1 MEYSSVQKHTSI
13 PDPIGTPSFMET
25 DPYGN
30 QTNRAFSSP
39 IPTTPMTPMGTPKRF
54 YKKPSKPRDFAHS
67 AKKRQSVLA
76 LGSITHLQ
84 HFYAK
89 RGIII
94 KPKKPKNAE
103 SGLGLTINTNVT
115 DLLKISEEPEDIS
128 FPPTPLPPSPPP
140 LPAFITSRLDVETDP
155 EVLLA
160 TCHMEIQEML
170 DAWKFVHNNS
180 GSRNDSDSEDGSSTI
195 SGFSSSSVAVDVLDV
210 IATTTK
216 AVQAVKNY
224 SMVKEDLAPESLSKI
239 RAYALEVLEMISELE
254 KGHRDDDTDD
264 SSSEDGHVYKTANL
278 RTLDSQGVI
287 LRNYIKIV
295 EECLLFDNK
304 EMYPNTSYLNSISS
318 GSSGI
323 NSNNSSSFHTA
334 APSTASTSS
343 AASII
348 EDSKRDYAL
357 SALMTPPAS
366 PGYPNLDWTH
376 PELFEDDNIEAHRPS
391 KSKQSADYIPL
402 PDPRNDKTE
411 FFTALADGKLLC
423 VIFNTVVRRSKRPF
437 GFIDN
442 IHEDTSRAY
451 RATENLKFFAAACK
465 FRFDIKFE
473 EFNASEI
480 AKLSETGKDH
490 LENTIAVFC
499 EKAMDE
505 LITTGAYRASPLSR
519 VPSIYLSDS
528 AASSQCQ
535 LNSTGGGITPPPYSE
550 AELAQAFAN
559 ASLSIQNN

>member
-1 MEYSSVQKHTSI
+1 MEYSSMQKHTSI
-13 PDPIGTPSFMET
+13 PDPIDTPSFLET

-30 QTNRAFSSP
+30 QTNKAFTSP
-39 IPTTPMTPMGTPKRF
+39 MPTTPMGTPKRF

-103 SGLGLTINTNVT
+103 GGAGLSINTNLT
-115 DLLKISEEPEDIS
+115 DLLKISEEPDDIS

-140 LPAFITSRLDVETDP
+140 LPAYITSRLDVETDP

-160 TCHMEIQEML
+160 TCHIEIQEML
-170 DAWKFVHNNS
+170 DAWKIMNN
-180 GSRNDSDSEDGSSTI
+180 GSRNDSDSDDGSTV
-195 SGFSSSSVAVDVLDV
+195 SGFSSSSAAVDVLDV

-216 AVQAVKNY
+216 AIQAVKNY
-224 SMVKEDLAPESLSKI
+224 SMVKEDLSPESLSKI
-239 RAYALEVLEMISELE
+239 RAAALEVLEMISGLE
-254 KGHRDDDTDD
+254 KSYRDDDTDD
-264 SSSEDGHVYKTANL
+264 SSSEDGHVYKSASL
-278 RTLDSQGVI
+278 RTLDHERVI
-287 LRNYIKIV
+287 LKKYIKVV
-295 EECLLFDNK
+295 EECLLFDDK
-304 EMYPNTSYLNSISS
+304 TIYPNISYLSSANSGMS
-318 GSSGI
+318 
-323 NSNNSSSFHTA
+323 SNNSSSFHTN

-348 EDSKRDYAL
+348 EENKQ
-357 SALMTPPAS
+357 
-366 PGYPNLDWTH
+366 
-376 PELFEDDNIEAHRPS
+376 AHRPS
-391 KSKQSADYIPL
+391 KSKQAADYIPL

-411 FFTALADGKLLC
+411 FFAALADGKLLC
-423 VIFNTVVRRSKRPF
+423 EIFNTVVRRSKRPF
-437 GFIDN
+437 GFIDH
-442 IHEDTSRAY
+442 IHEDTSRTY
-451 RATENLKFFAAACK
+451 RATENLKFFAAACR

-473 EFNASEI
+473 EFNAPEI
-480 AKLSETGKDH
+480 VKLTETGKVH
-490 LENTIAVFC
+490 LEKTLEIFC

-505 LITTGAYRASPLSR
+505 LIATGAYRASPLSR

-535 LNSTGGGITPPPYSE
+535 LNSTSDGTTPPPYSE
-550 AELAQAFAN
+550 AELTQAFAK
-559 ASLSIQNN
+559 ASLSSQDN